1 MRRQKGKNYIRRDVC
16 KGERH
21 RIPLRGNFCEYGV
34 AITSHL
40 VSQIA
45 RRQRR
50 SALHSR
56 GKYMGFGARG
66 RLLSTRAIR
75 RATLPRFPLSSS
87 SSSSFSSS
95 SSSSVPLPSRGR
107 STNPSSSVIPRA
119 LFGSRTCLA
128 SGDSLIRSTLFAE
141 PAAGST
147 CRRSEVPRN
156 RVVADI
162 DISTLRCHA
171 SRKCPTSVASS
182 G

>member
-1 MRRQKGKNYIRRDVC
+1 MYVKVRDI
-16 KGERH
+16 GFRFG
-21 RIPLRGNFCEYGV
+21 GNFCEHGV

-56 GKYMGFGARG
+56 GKYMVFGARG

-87 SSSSFSSS
+87 SSFSSS
-95 SSSSVPLPSRGR
+95 SSSSVPPPSRGR

-119 LFGSRTCLA
+119 LSGSRTCLA

-141 PAAGST
+141 PAAGSA
-147 CRRSEVPRN
+147 CRRSEVPRD

-162 DISTLRCHA
+162 DISALRCHA
-171 SRKCPTSVASS
+171 SRKRPTSVASS